1 LNKKKYKRPRNFN
14 SNILKIAGSLIAIGL
29 LFYFSLGYFGQTGA
43 QDRRFEQNVGRDL
56 MIAGPEAALHPTGSK
71 NAEGTETG
79 GPERINGLNGF
90 ITPSTDYID
99 PFEQHE
105 VLEYITHEVKPGE
118 SLWAIS
124 NLYGRRQYTIASANY
139 DLLRRYNSLPVG
151 IELRIPNRDGVVTEL
166 SHGQTLSDIYLA
178 YGVSPDE
185 ILEFNEL
192 DDAGRLSVGQ
202 ELFIPGAE
210 PLNRFA
216 LRFDHGNNSDYIWP
230 LPVDNPRIT
239 SGFGDRIHP
248 VKEREIFH
256 TGIDIAAAHGKK
268 AYSARDGRVNFVGV
282 IPGYG
287 NVVTVIHSNRYKTL
301 YAHLSEQLVRPNQ
314 FVEQGQPI
322 GRVGATGYATGP
334 HLHFEIRRSGNPV
347 NPLEYLPDR

>member
-1 LNKKKYKRPRNFN
+1 MNKKKYKRPRNFN
-14 SNILKIAGSLIAIGL
+14 SNILKIAGSLVALGL
-29 LFYFSLGYFGQTGA
+29 LLYFSLGYFGQTGA
-43 QDRRFEQNVGRDL
+43 QDRQFEHKVGRDL
-56 MIAGPEAALHPTGSK
+56 MIAGPEEALSPTDTKAPQKQETGSS
-71 NAEGTETG
+71 G
-79 GPERINGLNGF
+79 RINGLNGF

-105 VLEYITHEVKPGE
+105 VLEYITHEVEPGE

-124 NLYGRRQYTIASANY
+124 NFYGRRQYTIVSANY

-151 IELRIPNRDGVVTEL
+151 VELRIPNRDGVVTEL
-166 SHGQTLSDIYLA
+166 NRGQTLSDIYLA
-178 YGVSPDE
+178 YGVSPQE
-185 ILEFNEL
+185 ILEFNQLE
-192 DDAGRLSVGQ
+192 DASRLSVGQ

-210 PLNRFA
+210 PLNRFT

-230 LPVDNPRIT
+230 LPRENPRIT

-248 VKEREIFH
+248 VKNREIFH

-268 AYSARDGRVNFVGV
+268 AYAAREGRVNFVGV

-287 NVVTVIHSNRYKTL
+287 NVVTIIHSNRYKSL
-301 YAHLSEQLVRPNQ
+301 YAHLSEHLVRPNQ

-322 GRVGATGYATGP
+322 GRVGSTGYTTGP

-347 NPLEYLPDR
+347 NPLDYLPEP